1 MVEISLLLKVQHLPS
16 ECSLIHFKLNMNSLV
31 IMPSFFFFFFFHQC
45 VFLKQSWILKAPHFC
60 LSLFRHG
67 FVFAALI
74 YLLATYFRLCNSTGV
89 DILNKHFSLGL
100 TRRYRKGFSLAI
112 PSHFHLPAASRCQ
125 GGCIPGDRL

>member
-16 ECSLIHFKLNMNSLV
+16 ECSLIHFKLNMNSSV
-31 IMPSFFFFFFFHQC
+31 IMPSFFFFFHQC
-45 VFLKQSWILKAPHFC
+45 VVFLKQSWILKAPRFC

-67 FVFAALI
+67 FVFAVHI

-112 PSHFHLPAASRCQ
+112 RSHFHLPAASRCQ
-125 GGCIPGDRL
+125 GGCVPGDRL